1 MKNKY
6 GMNIPEDQIDQT
18 IEEAKNK
25 KRMYAFPEE
34 ETNYIRYD
42 EKGKSYIASVH
53 GFDRF
58 LYNNP
63 QFAETRNDPNSY
75 DGTVRYFKSFT
86 FNIQLNFNHVKPGN
100 YKLYL
105 NQCFQNKDLKGGFI
119 FKIFVSYK
127 QIYEDNNFPNDEM
140 LIKK

>member
-42 EKGKSYIASVH
+42 EKGKSYIASIH
-53 GFDRF
+53 G
-58 LYNNP
+58 
-63 QFAETRNDPNSY
+63 
-75 DGTVRYFKSFT
+75 
-86 FNIQLNFNHVKPGN
+86 
-100 YKLYL
+100 
-105 NQCFQNKDLKGGFI
+105 
-119 FKIFVSYK
+119 
-127 QIYEDNNFPNDEM
+127 
-140 LIKK
+140 

>member
-1 MKNKY
+1 
-6 GMNIPEDQIDQT
+6 
-18 IEEAKNK
+18 
-25 KRMYAFPEE
+25 MYAFPEE

-63 QFAETRNDPNSY
+63 QFTEIRNDPNSY

-86 FNIQLNFNHVKPGN
+86 FNI
-100 YKLYL
+100 
-105 NQCFQNKDLKGGFI
+105 
-119 FKIFVSYK
+119 
-127 QIYEDNNFPNDEM
+127 
-140 LIKK
+140 

>member
-25 KRMYAFPEE
+25 KRIYAFSEE
-34 ETNYIRYD
+34 ENNYIRYD

-58 LYNNP
+58 LYNNL
-63 QFAETRNDPNSY
+63 QFQKQGMIQIVMKEQSDISSLLRLI
-75 DGTVRYFKSFT
+75 
-86 FNIQLNFNHVKPGN
+86 FN
-100 YKLYL
+100 
-105 NQCFQNKDLKGGFI
+105 
-119 FKIFVSYK
+119 
-127 QIYEDNNFPNDEM
+127 
-140 LIKK
+140 

>member
-53 GFDRF
+53 GFD
-58 LYNNP
+58 
-63 QFAETRNDPNSY
+63 PNSY

-105 NQCFQNKDLKGGFI
+105 NQCFQNKDLKGGII